1 MGAAG
6 TRERIIAANRY
17 RPSRN
22 WDRKRKSDGSTVKK
36 AGDFIIT
43 ERETI
48 EVTRKGHE
56 YRRPR

>member
-6 TRERIIAANRY
+6 TRERIIKAMRY
-17 RPSRN
+17 NPSHN
-22 WDRKRKSDGSTVKK
+22 WDRKRKKDGSMAKK
-36 AGDFIIT
+36 VGDLIIT

-56 YRRPR
+56 YRRAR